1 MTALSVENLHLDY
14 AHKGILHGLTFHVP
28 EEEFFIII
36 GPNGAGKTTLL
47 KACAGMIQPQRGEIN
62 ILGKALHH
70 YSRRSLSRLLAVVP
84 QQVPLDFPFPVTE
97 TVLMG
102 RSPHLG
108 LWSME
113 KREDYRIAEEAMH
126 FTDIT
131 HLAERRLDQLSSG
144 ERQRVMIARAICQQ
158 PRIIFLDE
166 PTASLDPS
174 HQSRIMDLMER
185 LRRTRRIT
193 VIMISHDLN
202 LAALYGDRLLL
213 LKEGEIEKTGRPGE
227 VLTAEQLRKSYGCTL
242 LVDQYPLSPVP
253 RIATIPEKY
262 RKNPDH
268 FSTPDGGR
276 LPDP

>member
-1 MTALSVENLHLDY
+1 MTALSVRNLSLNY
-14 AHKGILHGLTFHVP
+14 VRKEVLQGLTFRVE

-36 GPNGAGKTTLL
+36 GPNGAGKTSLL
-47 KACAGMIQPQRGEIN
+47 KACTGIIRPQGGEIA
-62 ILGKALHH
+62 ILGKALRH
-70 YSRRSLSRLLAVVP
+70 YSRRALSRILAVVP
-84 QQVPLDFPFPVTE
+84 QQVPLDFPFSVSE

-108 LWSME
+108 LWKIE
-113 KREDYRIAEEAMH
+113 KSEDDRIAEEAMR

-166 PTASLDPS
+166 PTAALDPS
-174 HQSRIMDLMER
+174 HQSRILDLMER

-193 VIMISHDLN
+193 IIMISHDLN

-213 LKEGEIEKTGRPGE
+213 LKEGRIEKTGSPGD

-262 RKNPDH
+262 QKNSSHLTD
-268 FSTPDGGR
+268 PDGSVTN
-276 LPDP
+276 

>member
-1 MTALSVENLHLDY
+1 MTALSVRNLHLDY
-14 AHKGILHGLTFHVP
+14 DHKQILRGLTFHVSP
-28 EEEFFIII
+28 GEFFVII

-47 KACAGMIQPQRGEIN
+47 KACAGITRPRSGEIE
-62 ILGKALHH
+62 IQGKALHH
-70 YSRRSLSRLLAVVP
+70 FSRRSLSRVLAVVP
-84 QQVPLDFPFPVTE
+84 QQVPLDFPFLVAE

-108 LWSME
+108 LWGME
-113 KREDYRIAEEAMH
+113 SSEDYRIAEEAMT
-126 FTDIT
+126 FTDIA
-131 HLAERRLDQLSSG
+131 HLAERRLDQLSGG

-185 LRRTRRIT
+185 LRRHRQIT

-213 LKEGEIEKTGRPGE
+213 LKEGNIEKTGSPGE
-227 VLTAEQLRKSYGCTL
+227 VLTAEQLQRSYGCTL

-262 RKNPDH
+262 RK
-268 FSTPDGGR
+268 
-276 LPDP
+276 DPGHLTDSD